1 MEDEKKLRLY
11 ECTEC
16 GFVYM
21 SPDPLPEDFHCM
33 FCSSDRDK
41 FQEEEK

>member
-1 MEDEKKLRLY
+1 MEEEKELHTY
-11 ECTEC
+11 NCTEC

-33 FCSSDRDK
+33 FCSSSADK
-41 FQEEEK
+41 FVEEKE